1 MTAKILDKD
10 IYNLHKR
17 IATQLQLYLE
27 MNEITN
33 WLTISKSAVI
43 MKVRENENDVRNFS
57 LITCLS
63 LMWKISNGILTD
75 ELHDHLQSDTL
86 LTEVQT
92 GRSRKP
98 REASDQL
105 LTDKKTNY

>member
-1 MTAKILDKD
+1 MSEELEGSWTRLTAKILGKD

-27 MNEITN
+27 MNEITD
-33 WLTISKSAVI
+33 WLTISKSVVI
-43 MKVRENENDVRNFS
+43 LKVRENENDVTNFS

-63 LMWKISNGILTD
+63 LMSKIFNGILTD

-86 LTEVQT
+86 LAEVQK
-92 GRSRKP
+92 GCPRK
-98 REASDQL
+98 
-105 LTDKKTNY
+105 